1 MVGTDVTATEVPAR
15 GGAPGFVRCL
25 GRFDVTLLVMGG
37 IIGSGIF
44 MNPSVVA
51 RSLHTPFLILAAW
64 GVGGLIALAGAF
76 IWAELAARRPQVGG
90 QYAYLRESLHPILG
104 FLYGWV
110 VLLIIVGGG
119 MAASAI
125 TFASY
130 FVDLTGTPISEKV
143 LATLTL
149 AGLTVLNC
157 LGVRAAGTAQN
168 LFMLLKVLAILALI
182 ACGLLFARGAPP
194 RAPAVVP
201 LTDSPGPLG
210 PIAAFGAAMVPV
222 LFAYG
227 GWQTASFV
235 AGEVRDPRRTLPQGL
250 VLGTLAVVALYLAVN
265 AACLRALGPAGLAGT
280 HTPASDVMRAALGE
294 PGARFIAAG
303 IALSTVGFLSQAMLT
318 TPRVYFAMADDGVF
332 FRGLARLDP
341 RSRVPVGAIA
351 LQGALAIL
359 VALSGRY
366 EQILGYVIATDWIFF
381 GLSACC
387 VFVLRRRD
395 RGADPAGARVPGH
408 PWTTAGFV
416 LASALVV
423 AATIAEYPVNS
434 LIGLAI
440 MLAGVPVYFVWGARA
455 STRPG

>member
-1 MVGTDVTATEVPAR
+1 MVGPDAPTSDVRPSEAAS
-15 GGAPGFVRCL
+15 GFLRCL

-51 RSLHTPFLILAAW
+51 RSLHTPLQILAVW
-64 GVGGLIALAGAF
+64 VVGGLIALAGAF
-76 IWAELAARRPQVGG
+76 IYAELAARRPQVGG
-90 QYAYLRESLHPILG
+90 QYAYLRESFHPMLG

-110 VLLIIVGGG
+110 LLLIVVGGG

-130 FVDLTGTPISEKV
+130 FVDLTGLPISERA

-149 AGLTVLNC
+149 AGLTVINC
-157 LGVRAAGTAQN
+157 LGVRKAGTAQN
-168 LFMLLKVLAILALI
+168 LFMILKVLAIVALI
-182 ACGLLFARGAPP
+182 GCGLLLAPGAVPST
-194 RAPAVVP
+194 PAAVEP
-201 LTDSPGPLG
+201 LDRPGPFGL
-210 PIAAFGAAMVPV
+210 IAAFGAAMVPV
-222 LFAYG
+222 IFAYG

-250 VLGTLAVVALYLAVN
+250 VLGTLAVVALYVAVN
-265 AACLRALGPAGLAGT
+265 AACIRVLGPAGLAAT

-318 TPRVYFAMADDGVF
+318 TPRVYFAMADDGLF
-332 FRGLARLDP
+332 FRAMARIHP
-341 RSRVPVGAIA
+341 KTRVPVAAIA
-351 LQGALAIL
+351 LQGAFAI
-359 VALSGRY
+359 VVTLSGRY

-387 VFVLRRRD
+387 LFVLRRRD
-395 RGADPAGARVPGH
+395 RGASEAAGARVPGH
-408 PWTTAGFV
+408 PWTTAAFV
-416 LASALVV
+416 VASALVV
-423 AATIAEYPVNS
+423 AATIAKYPVNS

-440 MLAGVPVYFVWGARA
+440 LMAGVPVYFVWRGKGA
-455 STRPG
+455 TRP